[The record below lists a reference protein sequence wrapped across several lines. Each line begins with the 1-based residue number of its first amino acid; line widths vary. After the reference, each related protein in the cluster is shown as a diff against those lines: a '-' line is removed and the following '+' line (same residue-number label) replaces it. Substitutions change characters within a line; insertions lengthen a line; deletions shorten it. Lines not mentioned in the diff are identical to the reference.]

1 VDTLSS
7 INTFRQ
13 VVESG
18 SFNAAAERLEISP
31 ATVSKRIMHVEQRLG
46 VRLLNRN
53 TRKFSLT
60 DPGRLYFERCK
71 TILEELQATEFE
83 LGSLDGAPRGT
94 LRITSP
100 SFTAA
105 GRLTLLLAEYG
116 RRFPEVLVDVS
127 FEDRL
132 VDLVEEGYD
141 LALRLVLK
149 EETLSQGLIA
159 RPIRRETF
167 QLAASRPYVERRGLP
182 HSPADLAQHD
192 FVALRDVTSLP
203 EGAVSP
209 RIALC
214 CRSTAAV
221 VNAVAAG
228 IGIGPVPAAVLE
240 EPLFRDILI
249 PVLAECPL
257 QKGTLYIVYM
267 HRKFM
272 PRKVSSF
279 LDFLFES
286 LSPHTVRTVT
296 RTVGEQN
303 PSVPLRS
310 IPSKFGPALR
320 SPSAQKG
327 PLAYGGSERARPLP
341 P

>member
-1 VDTLSS
+1 MDTLNS

-18 SFNAAAERLEISP
+18 SFIAAAERLEVSP
-31 ATVSKRIMHVEQRLG
+31 ATVSKRIMHVEHRLG

-71 TILEELQATEFE
+71 TILEDLQATEFE
-83 LGSLDGAPRGT
+83 LGALDGAPRGT

-105 GRLTLLLAEYG
+105 GQLPLLLAEYG
-116 RRFPEVLVDVS
+116 RRFPQVLVDVS

-132 VDLVEEGYD
+132 ADLVEEGYD
-141 LALRLVLK
+141 LALRLVSK

-159 RPIRRETF
+159 RPIRREQF
-167 QLAASRPYVERRGLP
+167 YLAASRQYVDRRGLP
-182 HSPADLAQHD
+182 HSPADLGKHD
-192 FVALRDVTSLP
+192 FVALHDPTYMP
-203 EGAVSP
+203 TGPTPP
-209 RIALC
+209 RVALC

-221 VNAVAAG
+221 TNAVVAG
-228 IGIGPVPAAVLE
+228 IGIGPVPQAVLE
-240 EPLFRDILI
+240 DPFFKNVLV
-249 PVLAECPL
+249 PVLPEHPL
-257 QKGTLYIVYM
+257 QKATLYIIYM
-267 HRKFM
+267 HRKFQ

-279 LDFLFES
+279 VEFLFES
-286 LSPHTVRTVT
+286 LSPQAGRHLAR
-296 RTVGEQN
+296 
-303 PSVPLRS
+303 PSRERYQPA
-310 IPSKFGPALR
+310 ALR
-320 SPSAQKG
+320 SNPSASAFG
-327 PLAYGGSERARPLP
+327 SAARTAPDGARAYASSEPARPLP

>member
-1 VDTLSS
+1 MDTLSS

-18 SFNAAAERLEISP
+18 SFIAAAERLEISP

-71 TILEELQATEFE
+71 TILEDLEATEFE
-83 LGSLDGAPRGT
+83 LGSWDGAPRGT

-105 GRLTLLLAEYG
+105 GQLPLLLAEYG

-132 VDLVEEGYD
+132 ADLVEEGYD
-141 LALRLVLK
+141 LALRLVSK
-149 EETLSQGLIA
+149 EESLAQGLIA
-159 RPIRRETF
+159 RPIRREGF
-167 QLAASRPYVERRGLP
+167 HLAASRQYVDRRGLP
-182 HSPADLAQHD
+182 QSLADLGKHD
-192 FVALRDVTSLP
+192 FVALHDLTSLP
-203 EGAVSP
+203 PGPMPP

-221 VNAVAAG
+221 ANAVLAG
-228 IGIGPVPAAVLE
+228 IGIGPVPQVILE
-240 EPLFRDILI
+240 DPFFKGDLI
-249 PVLAECPL
+249 PVLPECPL
-257 QKGTLYIVYM
+257 QKATLYIVYM

-279 LDFLFES
+279 VDFIFES
-286 LSPHTVRTVT
+286 LSPQAGRPLA
-296 RTVGEQN
+296 RAARERYE
-303 PSVPLRS
+303 PAPLRS
-310 IPSKFGPALR
+310 N
-320 SPSAQKG
+320 PSAF
-327 PLAYGGSERARPLP
+327 GSAARTAPDSARTYACGERAHPLP